1 MTSGSASPL
10 LATRSGLP
18 RTGRA
23 QSPAAG
29 AHGQSAAPRCRRDTR
44 TPGTA
49 WGCQHGPWGRM
60 DPPAPPVTV
69 GGGGRQQA
77 GAGAARRGVPALA
90 RRRGRSLKGLKDA
103 RGRAARRRM
112 LTPMGL
118 TVASAAPSIT
128 RRREPSLPRPPRPLS
143 GLPPGRQAPRSV
155 HRQGVPCPSVPPPPC
170 SPRCR
175 RAERTNTG
183 PVPGPGGAA
192 GKMVK
197 PPPPSLGPAA
207 GGMEQGED
215 RSRSPR
221 GSTRLERPGLGGRQR
236 DRGARLCPTAFPHV
250 AT

>member
-155 HRQGVPCPSVPPPPC
+155 HRQGVPCPSVPPPP
-170 SPRCR
+170 
-175 RAERTNTG
+175 RAR
-183 PVPGPGGAA
+183 PGAA
-192 GKMVK
+192 EPREQIRALSRG
-197 PPPPSLGPAA
+197 
-207 GGMEQGED
+207 QGE
-215 RSRSPR
+215 
-221 GSTRLERPGLGGRQR
+221 RQ
-236 DRGARLCPTAFPHV
+236 AKW
-250 AT
+250 